1 MFCATGTQQCY
12 TKASKGDLLPGQGGF
27 AAKGKPGEAL
37 PPCAVIR
44 AAVRVK
50 LLCFPFAHC
59 TAWQV
64 LCGSSGG
71 AFNGELWG
79 LLLIKSLGTSHFCPA
94 GAACGN
100 GASAAQG
107 ICVGESSVRFF
118 YCKKRAAVRQ
128 NCLIQQLFFCVVI
141 PALPAAPA
149 RSRCSGICR
158 WSSAQRSGRT
168 LPQWRRC
175 SGGSCTARCSP
186 DAWEAWVFPCARPC
200 RFQ

>member
-27 AAKGKPGEAL
+27 AAKGKLGEAL

-50 LLCFPFAHC
+50 LSAFPLLFAV
-59 TAWQV
+59 Q
-64 LCGSSGG
+64 SS
-71 AFNGELWG
+71 
-79 LLLIKSLGTSHFCPA
+79 C
-94 GAACGN
+94 
-100 GASAAQG
+100 AAQLIWRG
-107 ICVGESSVRFF
+107 FQRRTLGFAADKVTRYVAFLSGRCCLWEWSICRTGHLRRCEFRQIF

-149 RSRCSGICR
+149 RSRCSGTCR

-175 SGGSCTARCSP
+175 SGGCGILQCSQG
-186 DAWEAWVFPCARPC
+186 AWGASAFPCARPC